1 MLILAE
7 KAIITTMRLILGT
20 STRDITRL
28 ELAELAQKF
37 NTVHIDIGTGDGRFV
52 FKNAIRHQDGLFI
65 GVDPSQAQLEKYSK
79 KALKTKVTNCLFVLG
94 SIELLPEELFGLAT
108 KVTVILPWGSL
119 LSSIALPNS
128 EAPKKLYDLLK
139 ESGELEILFG
149 YAHETE
155 PSEVDRLGL
164 ENLSLE
170 YVKANVVPNFLNVGF
185 QGVTISPL
193 QKETLK
199 NFDSTWSKKLSFGQ
213 ERPLFHLKLTKTSPV
228 GLLSD

>member
-1 MLILAE
+1 MIILAE
-7 KAIITTMRLILGT
+7 KAIITTMRLILGS

-28 ELAELAQKF
+28 DLAELTQKF

-52 FKNAIRHQDGLFI
+52 FKNAIKTQDGLFI

-79 KALKTKVTNCLFVLG
+79 KAVKTKVNNCLFVLG
-94 SIELLPEELFGLAT
+94 SIELLPEELYGLAT

-119 LSSIALPNS
+119 LSSIALPDS

-149 YAHETE
+149 YAQETE

-213 ERPLFHLKLTKTSPV
+213 ERPLFHLKLTKRPPV
-228 GLLSD
+228 VLQTP